1 MCSVSMCMKPIIQGL
16 SSRPSL
22 LMKQEGHVVWEGR
35 AQAAPEE
42 SRIFSIDNIK
52 VDIPAR
58 RVRLVLQTDQ
68 VPGFNEIDA
77 VCLIGARTM
86 VQEPG
91 RWIPSSL
98 LASII
103 LRLGRAVERGR
114 EERLA
119 DAAFLQE
126 LEEILRELSNIGF

>member
-1 MCSVSMCMKPIIQGL
+1 
-16 SSRPSL
+16 
-22 LMKQEGHVVWEGR
+22 
-35 AQAAPEE
+35 
-42 SRIFSIDNIK
+42 
-52 VDIPAR
+52 
-58 RVRLVLQTDQ
+58 
-68 VPGFNEIDA
+68 
-77 VCLIGARTM
+77 
-86 VQEPG
+86 
-91 RWIPSSL
+91 